1 MSIYLRTTALSKRN
15 SRKVTTVGLP
25 KVVTAAL
32 LDQPVLALLRNL
44 AVRGR
49 SALALL
55 LTQSSHLPHHVYLRV
70 TFALET
76 HLETALVGDIDLTR
90 MILVVLK

>member
-1 MSIYLRTTALSKRN
+1 
-15 SRKVTTVGLP
+15 
-25 KVVTAAL
+25 
-32 LDQPVLALLRNL
+32 
-44 AVRGR
+44 
-49 SALALL
+49 
-55 LTQSSHLPHHVYLRV
+55 V